1 MLPARDKLEELARTY
16 VNFLASSDP
25 TLLRKYLSLDFVTRQ
40 RAMDH
45 IKLIA
50 NLPRFT
56 YGFGMEI
63 HLFADYTTTVTDDK
77 ITISPFQ
84 FEISY
89 SLHLNLIEVEKA
101 TLTVHA
107 VSFVDGDWKIDA
119 IVSIEEQKLL
129 EDMIK
134 KFKQA

>member
-1 MLPARDKLEELARTY
+1 MLPEYDKLEELARTY
-16 VNFLASSDP
+16 VNFLASGDA

-45 IKLIA
+45 IKLIG
-50 NLPRFT
+50 NLPRFA

-63 HLFADYTTTVTDDK
+63 HLFADYTTTTTDDK
-77 ITISPFQ
+77 LTISPFQ

-107 VSFVDGDWKIDA
+107 VSYKDNEWKIDA
-119 IVSIEEQKLL
+119 IVSGDEQKLL